1 MANPAS
7 IPNPFDTGS
16 AGIPAAAQPNSRS
29 APDSRRSARL
39 LLDEQLAPLRIPA
52 LVLGALL
59 IGLGVA
65 ALLPLRGWL
74 RDYGAELVIAAYLQ
88 YMAIATT
95 LEVWGL
101 RLTRKG
107 PRHR

>member
-7 IPNPFDTGS
+7 ISNPFETG
-16 AGIPAAAQPNSRS
+16 GIGSPAASQPSSRT
-29 APDSRRSARL
+29 AADSARSTRV

-52 LVLGALL
+52 RVLGALL
-59 IGLGVA
+59 ICLGVV

-74 RDYGAELVIAAYLQ
+74 HDYGAELVIAAYLQ

-101 RLTRKG
+101 RRKG
-107 PRHR
+107 PRRW

>member
-7 IPNPFDTGS
+7 IPNPFETRRTGSPAASQPGPRSATGS
-16 AGIPAAAQPNSRS
+16 A
-29 APDSRRSARL
+29 RSARV

-59 IGLGVA
+59 ICLGVA

-74 RDYGAELVIAAYLQ
+74 HDYGAELVIAAYLQ

-101 RLTRKG
+101 RMTGKG
-107 PRHR
+107 PRRR

>member
-7 IPNPFDTGS
+7 IPNPFDTSGV
-16 AGIPAAAQPNSRS
+16 GIPAASQPNSRS
-29 APDSRRSARL
+29 APDSSRPARV

-59 IGLGVA
+59 ISLGVA

-74 RDYGAELVIAAYLQ
+74 HDYGAELVIAAYLQ

-101 RLTRKG
+101 RLTRRG
-107 PRHR
+107 PRRR

>member
-1 MANPAS
+1 MADSAS
-7 IPNPFDTGS
+7 IPNPFNTGGPTAS
-16 AGIPAAAQPNSRS
+16 QPNSRS
-29 APDSRRSARL
+29 ATDSGRPARA

-59 IGLGVA
+59 ICLGLV

-74 RDYGAELVIAAYLQ
+74 HDYGAELVIAAYLQ

-101 RLTRKG
+101 RRPTKG
-107 PRHR
+107 RRRR